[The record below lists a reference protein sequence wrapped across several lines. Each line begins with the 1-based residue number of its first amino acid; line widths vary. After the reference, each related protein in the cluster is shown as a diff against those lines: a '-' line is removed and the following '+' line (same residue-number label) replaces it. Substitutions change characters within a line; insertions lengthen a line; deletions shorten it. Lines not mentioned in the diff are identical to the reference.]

1 MFPYSFPFES
11 LAPVVVGRWHID
23 YGILHFS
30 HKHNYDVVDLTLIPS
45 AHQGTDS
52 AGNYRSRMTEDNHLY
67 NFQFFD
73 SNDKSSGLLTSN
85 YFVVCYYLFYNSS
98 MYETVSSNE

>member
-11 LAPVVVGRWHID
+11 LAPVVVGRCRID
-23 YGILHFS
+23 NGILIFS
-30 HKHNYDVVDLTLIPS
+30 HKHNYDVVDLTLIAS

-52 AGNYRSRMTEDNHLY
+52 AAKYISRMTENNLLY

-98 MYETVSSNE
+98 MYDEIE